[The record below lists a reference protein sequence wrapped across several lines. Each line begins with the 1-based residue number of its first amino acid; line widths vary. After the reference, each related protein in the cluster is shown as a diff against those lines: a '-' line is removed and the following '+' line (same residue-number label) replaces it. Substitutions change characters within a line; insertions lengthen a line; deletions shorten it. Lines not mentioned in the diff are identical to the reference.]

1 MNIGIRA
8 DGGPSR
14 GYGHLIRTSAIAT
27 ECLRQDDNIIYF
39 TVTPDSAKDTLP
51 DSITVEKLDSV
62 DDPKEVIKKFE
73 YNNIDSL
80 FIDLFEADTEY
91 QRALSQSNSQ
101 IIVRQN
107 YLNHPVCCDALV
119 YGDLHA
125 PTLDYEWIGSKP
137 EFLLGPDYVL
147 LREQFREVAHKKA
160 NWRENPSRALITMG
174 GSDVSNTTP
183 DAMEAFDDF
192 DGAVDVVIGPGFTN
206 IEEIEQTAESIP
218 TRFNLLR
225 SPDNMA
231 ELMQQA
237 DVAVSAVGGT
247 VFELLATRTP
257 FVGIPQVENQMERA
271 EALRENK
278 LGRIVTDDN
287 TLNSKIEEFLENNE
301 NRRTIFERM
310 TGVVDGNGAKR
321 IWNQFH
327 KNRS

>member
-51 DSITVEKLDSV
+51 DPITVEKLDSV
-62 DDPKEVIKKFE
+62 DDPKEIIKNIE

-107 YLNHPVCCDALV
+107 YLNHTVCCDALV

-147 LREQFREVAHKKA
+147 LREQFREVARKKP
-160 NWRENPSRALITMG
+160 NWRENPNRALITMG
-174 GSDVSNTTP
+174 GSDVSDTTP
-183 DAMEAFDDF
+183 DAMEAFHDF
-192 DGAVDVVIGPGFTN
+192 NGTVDVVIGPGFTN
-206 IEEIEQTAESIP
+206 IEKIEQTAESLH

-231 ELMQQA
+231 ELMHQA

-278 LGRIVTDDN
+278 LGRIVADDN
-287 TLNSKIEEFLENNE
+287 TLNSKIEEFLENDE

-327 KNRS
+327 KNRN